1 MNDVQLLVLI
11 LKKVELID
19 ELIKKLAESNVTG
32 GTIVEGSGMAE
43 ALLDMEE
50 LPAFGLLRQ
59 ILGDNEKEPC
69 KIMMFVLKDEQAIT
83 TRKTIKEVT
92 GSLEEPNTGIMFAV
106 PITYVEGIGE

>member
-1 MNDVQLLVLI
+1 MQLLVLI

-19 ELIKKLAESNVTG
+19 ELIKKLAETGVSG
-32 GTIVEGSGMAE
+32 GTIIDGTGMAE
-43 ALLDMEE
+43 KLHDMED

-69 KIMMFVLKDEQAIT
+69 KIMMFVLKDEQAVN
-83 TRKTIKEVT
+83 TRKTIKKVI
-92 GSLEEPNTGIMFAV
+92 GSLKEPNSGIMFAV